1 MEPVMSLALAAHGPP
16 SILEPLFKTATTS
29 TTTTTTTSTPSSTTS
44 TTSSPGSMS
53 PTGTTLLTAL
63 LENLTTTAANGLY
76 DSYGNQ
82 TNGTM
87 GFETK
92 GPRYSLAS
100 MVVMGFVAAILSTVT
115 VAGNVMVM
123 ISFKIDKQLQTI
135 SNYFLFSLAIADF
148 AIGAISMPLFA
159 VTTILGYWP
168 LGPHVCDTWL
178 ALDYLASNASVLNL
192 LIISFDRY
200 FSVTRPLTYRA
211 KRTTNKAAVMIGAAW
226 GISLLLWPPWIYS
239 WPYIEGKRT
248 VPKDECYIQFIE
260 TNQYITFG
268 TALAAFYF
276 PVTIMCFLYY
286 RIWRETKKRQKDLPN
301 LQAGKKDS
309 SKRSNS
315 SDENTVVNHA
325 AGGLLAFAQL
335 GGNDHDTWRRP
346 RSESS
351 ADAESVYM
359 TNMVIDSGYH
369 GMHSRKS
376 SIKSTNTI
384 KKPYSCFGSIKEWCI
399 AWWHSGREDSDDF
412 AYEQEEPSDLGCT
425 SMNVMRDNYSMGGSV
440 SGVRPPSILLP
451 DVSPTPLRPPLNS
464 ISQMQEMNAVAGGSG
479 SVNLNLNHNLNG
491 GHGTTTASNGTG
503 NGNANVNSS
512 STNNTNS
519 IITNN
524 NNNNNNNT
532 NSNGTMRDSRA
543 LPVGNRI
550 GSRSV
555 SQDSV
560 YTILIR
566 LPSDGAS
573 AANSTSGGIGG
584 ISGHQSGL
592 SGANGGGGGSASGL
606 TGGHGDCAPSIK
618 MIHEDVTAS
627 TLLSGSSGQGMGGGV
642 GVGVGVGVGG
652 VGLSGALGGGGNVV
666 TVPPTATT
674 RRPLPSRDSEFSLP
688 LGRRMS
694 HAPHDVRLLN
704 AKVIPKQLGGKGVGG
719 GPGGAAGQHA
729 LLNARNAAKKKKKSQ
744 EKRQESKA
752 AKTLS
757 AILLS
762 FIITWTPYNIL
773 VLIKPL
779 TTCSDCIP
787 TELWDFFYAL
797 CYINSTINP
806 MCYALCNASFRRTYI
821 RILTCKWHTRNREGM
836 VRGVYN

>member
-16 SILEPLFKTATTS
+16 SILEPLFKTVTTS
-29 TTTTTTTSTPSSTTS
+29 TTTTTTTTAPSTSSSSSSPTIS
-44 TTSSPGSMS
+44 PTTSS
-53 PTGTTLLTAL
+53 TLLTAL
-63 LENLTTTAANGLY
+63 LENLTSTAASNFY
-76 DSYGNQ
+76 DPYGNQ
-82 TNGTM
+82 TNGTL

-100 MVVMGFVAAILSTVT
+100 MVVMGFVAAILSAVT

-168 LGPHVCDTWL
+168 LGPRICDTWL

-226 GISLLLWPPWIYS
+226 GVSLLLWPPWIYS

-276 PVTIMCFLYY
+276 PVTIMCFLYF

-315 SDENTVVNHA
+315 SDENTVVNHTG
-325 AGGLLAFAQL
+325 GGLLGFAQL

-384 KKPYSCFGSIKEWCI
+384 KKPYSCFGNIKEWCI

-425 SMNVMRDNYSMGGSV
+425 SMNVMRDNYSLGGSV
-440 SGVRPPSILLP
+440 SGVRPPSIMLA
-451 DVSPTPLRPPLNS
+451 DVSPTPMRPPHNS
-464 ISQMQEMNAVAGGSG
+464 ISQLQMQDMNAVNNNGNGNINISINSGSSNVSGGVIAGGGVG
-479 SVNLNLNHNLNG
+479 SANNANLNG
-491 GHGTTTASNGTG
+491 VASCSISAA
-503 NGNANVNSS
+503 NARS
-512 STNNTNS
+512 
-519 IITNN
+519 
-524 NNNNNNNT
+524 
-532 NSNGTMRDSRA
+532 
-543 LPVGNRI
+543 LPVSNRI

-566 LPSDGAS
+566 LPPDGAS
-573 AANSTSGGIGG
+573 AANGGNNAPSVGNAAT
-584 ISGHQSGL
+584 QTD
-592 SGANGGGGGSASGL
+592 N
-606 TGGHGDCAPSIK
+606 APSIK
-618 MIHEDVTAS
+618 MIHEDVVAGAAAIA
-627 TLLSGSSGQGMGGGV
+627 GSSVAGV
-642 GVGVGVGVGG
+642 GVGMV
-652 VGLSGALGGGGNVV
+652 NN
-666 TVPPTATT
+666 PPPPT

-694 HAPHDVRLLN
+694 HAPQDMRLLN
-704 AKVIPKQLGGKGVGG
+704 AKVIPKQLGKAGVVT
-719 GPGGAAGQHA
+719 GQHA